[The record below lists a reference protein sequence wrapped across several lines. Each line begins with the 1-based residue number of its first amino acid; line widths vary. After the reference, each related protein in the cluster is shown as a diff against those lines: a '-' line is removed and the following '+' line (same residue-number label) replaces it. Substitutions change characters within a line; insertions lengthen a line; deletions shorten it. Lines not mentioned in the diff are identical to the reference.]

1 MTQLDLIPPPAPPAP
16 FQIGDARFAF
26 LTRRRPSENMEAY
39 IARDWRERVKQERK
53 VGHDLRR
60 DNTAQTEAKRRLAE
74 VRRKD
79 HWRQIQTVLSNGR
92 ELSLREIIR
101 ATGTDKIDSQMDY
114 IAKLARDGKLIRREI
129 REGNVRFF
137 AYRLP
142 EEAEK

>member
-1 MTQLDLIPPPAPPAP
+1 MTQLDLIPHPAPPAP

-39 IARDWRERVKQERK
+39 IARDWRDRIKQERK

-60 DNTAQTEAKRRLAE
+60 DNTAQAEAKRRLAE

-101 ATGTDKIDSQMDY
+101 ATGTDKINSQMDY
-114 IAKLARDGKLIRREI
+114 IAKLAKEGKLIRREI